1 MQPVSKGCH
10 DLGPGETE
18 KGINMGQE
26 IRVSSREEMIRSS

>member
-18 KGINMGQE
+18 KGVNMGQE
-26 IRVSSREEMIRSS
+26 ISVWSREEMMSS